1 MLKTLKLTHS
11 YCHVLDRWQG
21 YHIGL
26 SNYGARSLLNCVPS
40 SIASNL
46 PKAIPNPIPG
56 VETHGITIT
65 DQIGS
70 VLLTPPTKP
79 FKDVYE
85 IAKISRGL
93 SSIITY
99 QTEGGV
105 WVFFEDGSQ
114 EFCNIL
120 VGTDGINSPTLGT
133 KGDSTLMLTRLIPI
147 KQDEKSEPHYR
158 VTLVYSYLSELDSV
172 DVNLHS
178 FIYIESDKVKVD
190 DNDPALVI
198 EHVKRLI
205 RTLRPDCDAAH
216 AMSPILGLGANNAI
230 QDADKPSQALLK
242 YTDSNISFMKK
253 KY

>member
-1 MLKTLKLTHS
+1 KDKKEFNVKIFERETSPT
-11 YCHVLDRWQG
+11 DRWQR

-46 PKAIPNPIPG
+46 PKAIPNPIPD

-99 QTEGGV
+99 
-105 WVFFEDGSQ
+105 
-114 EFCNIL
+114 
-120 VGTDGINSPTLGT
+120 
-133 KGDSTLMLTRLIPI
+133 
-147 KQDEKSEPHYR
+147 
-158 VTLVYSYLSELDSV
+158 
-172 DVNLHS
+172 
-178 FIYIESDKVKVD
+178 
-190 DNDPALVI
+190 
-198 EHVKRLI
+198 
-205 RTLRPDCDAAH
+205 
-216 AMSPILGLGANNAI
+216 
-230 QDADKPSQALLK
+230 
-242 YTDSNISFMKK
+242 
-253 KY
+253 